1 MPHDYKKRPAAR
13 KKRAPARRKSD
24 HSLPCWAWFIS
35 GIVLSAAV
43 VFIIAKVQPQWL
55 TTAGVVA
62 QKPTLP
68 VQPPRPVPQQ
78 PKGPSYSFYTVLP
91 EMEVA
96 VPPEALK
103 PTAEK
108 STQKSG
114 LYQLQLASYRNRPDA
129 AKMEASLALIGIS
142 ARIEKVAINDKTYYR
157 VRSGPYPREQAYGLH
172 MRLRDH
178 GVESLILKVRK
189 NEG

>member
-96 VPPEALK
+96 VPPEVLK

>member
-1 MPHDYKKRPAAR
+1 MSRDYKKRPAAR
-13 KKRAPARRKSD
+13 KKRAPARRKQE
-24 HSLPCWAWFIS
+24 HALPCWAWFIG

-43 VFIIAKVQPQWL
+43 VFVIARVQPQWL
-55 TTAGVVA
+55 SSAVIVA
-62 QKPTLP
+62 QKPNLA
-68 VQPPRPVPQQ
+68 VQQ
-78 PKGPSYSFYTVLP
+78 PRAVSPQPKDPSYSFYTVLP

-96 VPPEALK
+96 VPPEELK

-114 LYQLQLASYRNRPDA
+114 LYQLQLASYRKRDDA
-129 AKMEASLALIGIS
+129 KKMEASLALTGIS

>member
-24 HSLPCWAWFIS
+24 HTLPCWAWFI
-35 GIVLSAAV
+35 GGVVLSTAV
-43 VFIIAKVQPQWL
+43 LFVIARVQPQLL
-55 TTAGVVA
+55 TSAVIVV
-62 QKPTLP
+62 QKPTLA
-68 VQPPRPVPQQ
+68 VQPSRPVPQQ
-78 PKGPSYSFYTVLP
+78 PKDPSYTFYTVLP

-103 PTAEK
+103 PTAEQ
-108 STQKSG
+108 STRKSG

-178 GVESLILKVRK
+178 DVESLILKVRK

>member
-1 MPHDYKKRPAAR
+1 MPHDYKRRPAAR

-24 HSLPCWAWFIS
+24 HALPCWSWFIV
-35 GIVLSAAV
+35 GITLSAAILFV
-43 VFIIAKVQPQWL
+43 VARVQPQWL
-55 TTAGVVA
+55 TNAVIVA
-62 QKPTLP
+62 QKPT
-68 VQPPRPVPQQ
+68 QAAQQTRPAPQQ
-78 PKGPSYSFYTVLP
+78 SKGPDYTFYTVLP

-103 PTAEK
+103 PTAAT

-114 LYQLQLASYRNRPDA
+114 LYQLQLASYHKREDA
-129 AKMEASLALIGIS
+129 DKMEASLALIGIS
-142 ARIEKVAINDKTYYR
+142 ARIEKVTINDKTFYR

>member
-55 TTAGVVA
+55 TT
-62 QKPTLP
+62 
-68 VQPPRPVPQQ
+68 Q

-96 VPPEALK
+96 VPPEVLK